1 MAAAAKKTGLDDFG
15 PDTFRPGLDALCW
28 SLEHEAELHTLGR
41 IAARASL
48 LGRMEARLQLIDWR
62 KKHPEVFE
70 EKLEKPIFALGLP
83 RTGTTVLYG
92 LLAANP
98 ALRDPVTWEVNS
110 PVPPPRPDD
119 AAAGDPR
126 VEVSRTSMAGL
137 RPLAP
142 AVDAIHPMGE
152 MLPQECITLHMPE
165 FHSYEAVVTFHV
177 PGYFEFL
184 KREGIRNA
192 YEFQRNFLQH
202 LQTGY
207 GTGQTW
213 ILKSPAH
220 MMWLEDLMA
229 VFPDA
234 RFVQTHRDP
243 AKVLGSVSS
252 LFWAMY
258 SAMSDRMDPAREG
271 RQQLEQ
277 WSWGLDRM
285 MAFRETLP
293 ADRMIDVYFRD
304 TLADP
309 VGTVHR
315 IHEHFGMEITPQV
328 EQGVQRYLADNPR
341 DKHGTHTYSLADF
354 GLTREQ
360 VDSTFAEYKQRFE
373 VPDEN

>member
-1 MAAAAKKTGLDDFG
+1 MSAPAPHRPLPIKVMNTVGGLAATVGLKPSLTPESIMAAAAKKTGLDDFG

-126 VEVSRTSMAGL
+126 VEVSRKSMAGL
-137 RPLAP
+137 RQLAP

-184 KREGIRNA
+184 KREG
-192 YEFQRNFLQH
+192 
-202 LQTGY
+202 
-207 GTGQTW
+207 
-213 ILKSPAH
+213 
-220 MMWLEDLMA
+220 
-229 VFPDA
+229 
-234 RFVQTHRDP
+234 
-243 AKVLGSVSS
+243 
-252 LFWAMY
+252 
-258 SAMSDRMDPAREG
+258 

-293 ADRMIDVYFRD
+293 ADRVIDVYFRD